1 VSDTILKYNNFI
13 ENFNALNLDEE
24 TKLLFISN
32 LLFDNVEKFQ
42 SIDKLFNFVDI
53 NIIDKSD
60 YNEFFQKYDGLEN
73 LVSYQVIN
81 TAHLLL
87 HKSNVIRNLKKIND

>member
-1 VSDTILKYNNFI
+1 MSDTILKYKSFI
-13 ENFNALNLDEE
+13 DNFNALNLDEE

-42 SIDKLFNFVDI
+42 SVDKLFNFVDI
-53 NIIDKSD
+53 SITDKSD
-60 YNEFFQKYDGLEN
+60 YNEFFQKYDGFEN

-87 HKSNVIRNLKKIND
+87 HKSNIIKNLKKVND